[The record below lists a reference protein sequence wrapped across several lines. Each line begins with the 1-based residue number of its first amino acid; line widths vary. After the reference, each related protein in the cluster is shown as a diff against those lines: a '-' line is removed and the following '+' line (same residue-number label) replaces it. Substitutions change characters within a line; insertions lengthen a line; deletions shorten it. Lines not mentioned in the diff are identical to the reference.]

1 MRILHAHNL
10 MLRHY
15 GKRNSYSGRKFS
27 NGIIRANHNL
37 YEFSDRDIVRYEAP
51 FAIRP
56 LGIKKMNRKFLETC
70 ENFRPDFLLIGHCD
84 LISSET
90 LSEVRKILPSVKI
103 SQWFLDALW
112 IDRNISRLK
121 ERMHHLDSIFITTGG
136 EQLRMF
142 CTGKNKVCFIP
153 NPCDASIETS
163 DNSTKDNLNVDLLF
177 CGVGSK
183 SDKRYA
189 MLRELDSSIGETL
202 NFQSYGIYGRPPI
215 WGSLYE
221 DLLPHVK
228 MALNLNREE
237 GWFMYSSDRI
247 SQLMGNGILSFLPD
261 ESGMRKLLCDEQV
274 VFFKNQEDLE
284 KKIIHFHHNDDHRK
298 AISAA
303 GRKLYHEQFS
313 AMNIIN
319 FIIET
324 TFDIPHTFNY
334 SWSSEVYS

>member
-1 MRILHAHNL
+1 

-37 YEFSDRDIVRYEAP
+37 YEFSDRDTVRYEAP

-56 LGIKKMNRKFLETC
+56 LGIKRMNRKFLETC

-84 LISSET
+84 LISNET
-90 LSEVRKILPSVKI
+90 LAEVRKILPSVKI

-112 IDRNISRLK
+112 IERNISRLK
-121 ERMHHLDSIFITTGG
+121 ARMYHLDSIFITTGG
-136 EQLRMF
+136 EHLRMF

-153 NPCDASIETS
+153 NPCDTSIEIS
-163 DNSTKDNLNVDLLF
+163 DNSTKDNLNIDLLF

-183 SDKRYA
+183 SDNRYK
-189 MLRELDSSIGETL
+189 MLRELDYAIGETL
-202 NFQSYGIYGRPPI
+202 NFQSYGIYGKPPI
-215 WGSLYE
+215 WGSQYE

-247 SQLMGNGILSFLPD
+247 SQLMGNGILSFLSD
-261 ESGMRKLLCDEQV
+261 ENGMRKLFSDDEA
-274 VFFKNQEDLE
+274 VFFKNHEDLE
-284 KKIIHFHHNDDHRK
+284 KKIMYFHHNDDLRK
-298 AISAA
+298 TISAA

-324 TFDIPHTFNY
+324 TFNMPYSFEY